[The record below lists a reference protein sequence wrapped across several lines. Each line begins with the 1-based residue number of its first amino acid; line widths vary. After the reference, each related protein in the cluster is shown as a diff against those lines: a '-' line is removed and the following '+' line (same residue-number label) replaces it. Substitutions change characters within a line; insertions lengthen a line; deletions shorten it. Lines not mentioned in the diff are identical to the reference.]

1 MIKLNLNENFIC
13 RIWEDSSCY
22 SNLKTTSGRN
32 VEIID
37 TGIRNSDSGPDYYNA
52 KIKIDGVSY
61 SGCIEIHK
69 SEKDWKTHKHKGDN
83 KYNSVILQVVFY
95 KDSFNRDS
103 LSPVVKKSREIPT
116 VILSDYLTRSVR
128 EIWKEIINN
137 PSEKFRIPCYPENH
151 NTSVEI
157 KKDWLSKLAD
167 DRLALKTAKIK
178 LRLEEL
184 SGDQSKKIFWE
195 QVLFEF
201 VCEALGYSKN
211 SKQFLRLSQKTDMI
225 KTGKMKLSRLQ
236 TDSLLFGLSGFLKD
250 LRFKDDYID
259 SLKNEWESLKSVI
272 RKDTIE
278 KSEWNFFRLRPSNFP
293 TIRIAYASALLYEI
307 INNDLFK
314 KIILIFEDGQNIS
327 KEIIALFKI
336 PEVSHYWKN
345 NYIFGKKSSSVIASI
360 GNERIS
366 DITVNVL
373 LPLINL
379 YSAYFNKTNLNAG
392 IKFYYKNQK
401 QKNGRNEITRVM
413 EKQLNMKSG
422 SIASEQA
429 LIHLHN
435 FYCVKEQ
442 CNKCEIGKSVF
453 GGTAV
458 HEPFRIILY

>member
-22 SNLKTTSGRN
+22 SNLKTTSGKN
-32 VEIID
+32 VEINDI
-37 TGIRNSDSGPDYYNA
+37 GIRNSDSGPDYNNA

-95 KDSFNRDS
+95 KDAFNNDS
-103 LSPVVKKSREIPT
+103 LNPVVKKSREIPT
-116 VILSDYLTRSVR
+116 VILSDYLTRSIR

-137 PSEKFRIPCYPENH
+137 PSEKFRIPCYPEN
-151 NTSVEI
+151 NYTRDEI
-157 KKDWLSKLAD
+157 KKDWLCKLAD

-178 LRLEEL
+178 LRLEEI
-184 SGDQSKKIFWE
+184 SADHFKKIFWE
-195 QVLFEF
+195 QVMFEF
-201 VCEALGYSKN
+201 ICEALGYSKN
-211 SKQFLRLSQKTDMI
+211 RKQFLCLSQKTDMI
-225 KTGKMKLSRLQ
+225 KIGKMKLSRLQ

-278 KSEWNFFRLRPSNFP
+278 KSEWNFFRLRPTNFP
-293 TIRIAYASALLYEI
+293 TIRIAYASALLFEI

-314 KIILIFEDGQNIS
+314 KIILIFEEGQNIS
-327 KEIIALFKI
+327 KELNALFKI
-336 PEVSHYWKN
+336 PEVSHYWKSY
-345 NYIFGKKSSSVIASI
+345 YIFGKKSSSAIASI
-360 GNERIS
+360 GNERIR
-366 DITVNVL
+366 DITVNVI

-379 YSAYFNKTNLNAG
+379 YSAYFNKTNLNARVN
-392 IKFYYKNQK
+392 FYYKNQK

-413 EKQLNMKSG
+413 EKQLNIKSE
-422 SIASEQA
+422 SIAAEQA
-429 LIHLHN
+429 LIQLHN
-435 FYCVKEQ
+435 FYCVKEL
-442 CNKCEIGKSVF
+442 CSKCDIGKSVF